1 MTLVVTHVCLGIY
14 IFHIICNGGFL
25 NIVLILI
32 SKILNAVRETGAE
45 AVHPGYGFLS
55 ENTVFVSELEKAGV
69 TFIGPNSNAIKDMG
83 DKIASKR

>member
-1 MTLVVTHVCLGIY
+1 MLTSTTY

>member
-1 MTLVVTHVCLGIY
+1 MFTRI
-14 IFHIICNGGFL
+14 INIICYCWLL
-25 NIVLILI
+25 NYIVILTF
-32 SKILNAVRETGAE
+32 KILNAVRETGAE